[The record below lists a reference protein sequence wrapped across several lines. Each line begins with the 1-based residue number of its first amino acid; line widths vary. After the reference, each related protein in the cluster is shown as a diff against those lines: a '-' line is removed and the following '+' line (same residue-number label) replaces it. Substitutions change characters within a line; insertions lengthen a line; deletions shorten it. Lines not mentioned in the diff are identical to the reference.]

1 MGYQQGG
8 KPSIQALMGALLRNE
23 LSSDEFQLWF
33 NQLNTQEKLALLDQL
48 DSRVSHDPAPNG
60 TRR

>member
-1 MGYQQGG
+1 MAYQPVG
-8 KPSIQALMGALLRNE
+8 KPSIQALLGALLRNE

-48 DSRVSHDPAPNG
+48 DSRVSNDSSPRG
-60 TRR
+60 TA

>member
-1 MGYQQGG
+1 MGYQQVG
-8 KPSIQALMGALLRNE
+8 KPSIQALMSALLRNE
-23 LSSDEFQLWF
+23 LSSDEFQRWF

-48 DSRVSHDPAPNG
+48 DSRVANDSANG